1 MRLLITGTPGT
12 GKTTIA
18 RALAKELKLKYFN
31 EMEVSVK
38 QNIGHWDTVENELVV
53 PLPKLKK
60 ALEKQVKGLKNYVI
74 EGHMVCEIKLPVD
87 LAIVLQ
93 VHPELLEQRLE
104 YKQYKMEKLLDN
116 VFCEG
121 IEYCK
126 KHALRKYGTKKVV
139 CVQNNN
145 SIKETLGKILLVL
158 GKQKLLKSF

>member
-12 GKTTIA
+12 GKTTLA
-18 RALAKELKLKYFN
+18 RVLAKELKLKYFWAGFWQ
-31 EMEVSVK
+31 S
-38 QNIGHWDTVENELVV
+38 IY
-53 PLPKLKK
+53 
-60 ALEKQVKGLKNYVI
+60 LEKQVKGLKNYVI

-87 LAIVLQ
+87 LVIVLQ

-126 KHALRKYGTKKVV
+126 KHAVRKYGTKKVV

-145 SIKETLGKILLVL
+145 SIKETLGKIIAVL
-158 GKQKLLKSF
+158 GQKGLLK